1 MSIKKLFGKSFR
13 GYESASVDVE
23 SPAFINNTVAER
35 ETYLP
40 PIDFATASNFVKYGS
55 AELYYEKS
63 ISRIYDDF
71 PYDGSKAEKIQFQQS
86 SSYLDRWMFDL
97 KYPKTTG
104 YVTLGKTAN
113 YTAPNSKLITSGY
126 YPTSENEYIRAWGG
140 LHTASAGMLGSDL
153 QKNFDSSIKFDNALN
168 RMQNWRLDL
177 VSGSTV
183 EFWLQKPSF
192 GKSVSSGLPLTA
204 REVILDLWNGE
215 ATGSDNY
222 GRLTIELTA
231 SGTPDPDGACFQA
244 TLQSGAYGF
253 MTSSICSTTVT
264 TSSLSSWHHY
274 AVSFVSAAGGIQT
287 RFYVDGAENLSQT
300 INCGERKAIAAAAVG
315 EIPGLIT
322 GYLGALQQRP
332 SGNVY
337 TAFDMQGYGKFSGSL
352 DEFRYWKTRRTSRQ
366 IELNWFRQIGGG
378 ANTDKNTTD
387 LGIYYKFNEG
397 IVGSTAI
404 DQTVLDYSGRLANG
418 YWQGYATGARSTNS
432 GLQLSSHNLTESKT
446 PIIYSFH
453 PEVTA
458 LETEMTTSGSD
469 YDNQYG
475 SSLYFSMPNW
485 ILEEDGESNK
495 NLKYVSQIL
504 ASYFDTLYAQITALS
519 DLKNKGYLESQYKAP
534 PFARQLLESKGFITK
549 DLFTDSK
556 IVELFSSADFDA
568 IKFEKSITET
578 KNLIYLN
585 IYNNLEKIYKS
596 KGTEKSIRNFI
607 RCFGIDDEII
617 KLNMYTDG
625 GTHYF
630 TDKAKGTSVKKK
642 YLNFNSSSF
651 FGSTIFQTTGSSAN
665 PITFISGSDAST
677 ISASWGAFTF
687 EADVVIPAKKSAT
700 EIGYFNTPFLSSSI
714 FGFHEANESESESY
728 TWNKPEVANLQVY
741 LTRDKLNS
749 KTARLTLKNQDGTI
763 NWASPYIQDVYD
775 NDHWNMAI
783 RIKPNNYPY
792 AGNVATS
799 SAPAYTLDFYAVNY
813 NFDEIENLVTASFAL
828 NSASGSAYIS
838 RPKRVYA
845 GAHLTNFTGAVD
857 TRSDIQL
864 GAIRVW
870 YDYLS
875 GSSIQQHNLD
885 PLNFGTRKTYG
896 GSNIFLIPDRQI
908 GTEELT
914 VLNWDFDT
922 VTGSTSAGEFTIDD
936 ITSGSSDTIY
946 GWIDNIIRREYKGLG
961 RGFGASNSAFL
972 ENEFLYAQK
981 KELPEISFTN
991 DNVFVKTES
1000 DISFIK
1006 DDDVSDNFFLLEKSM
1021 NQIVS
1026 EEMLKLFSTVH
1037 EFSNLIGRPV
1047 DGYRQNYK
1055 ALDKIRQDFYSR
1067 VESDSS
1073 LETFLNYYK
1082 WIDSSISKMIQQLVP
1097 ASVNFGPGV
1106 IDVVE
1111 SHILERNKYQ
1121 RRVGLLNTVESTE
1134 GTMLGIND
1142 LTYNWKYGH
1151 APVGEKKL
1159 QNSVSVEIGQYANP
1173 IANNLSGNL
1182 AQPMQETIAAF
1193 WYKHPDMSGKT
1204 NTAVAMFMD
1213 TKGTQYDYR
1222 SHPIKIDAD
1231 ESYSSGDVRMTIRLY
1246 SNNSTSIYR
1255 TYRLGNV
1262 AGGAMPGN
1270 QWNHFAFSVK
1280 GGAWTD
1286 PTGLTMFVNGVSAS
1300 AVSVTDTGV
1309 FAGNQQDQQSVHIL
1323 PAGTGGGGFAYS
1335 LAEVVLITGSHSNAA
1350 NVVNELYNNGEF
1362 ISPLDLTTV
1371 SPSDVKVWWRMGNPI
1386 SPSYTAGAIAQYQR
1400 FNDYS
1405 NNSNFLERN
1414 GSSAGINTVSDS
1426 YGTTRPFVLHDPF
1439 SGSTNC
1445 LWQKEREIRTGT
1457 NSSDREKIRKVLV
1470 NQTNATSSAL
1480 STISKAVYQG
1490 STYIPRALGTPYK
1503 LSIDFSD
1510 SIHGGTNYSKQKNRE
1525 FLRTA
1530 VWIRGKV
1537 KSSAPVNIMT
1547 VGLGTGYGIVEK
1559 KRCDDVYDPNKK
1571 DYLNLEVEVGKY
1583 AATNAVAALSSKEEY
1598 MYKLPSHMVWPFNM
1612 KSGSLSTGYN
1622 RIVSSSFKS
1631 TTILTNLHSDTID
1644 ITNEI
1649 SMQGPFTEAHVGGN
1663 QNRHIALNKYASG
1676 SISTPA
1682 GLMTPNGLQYIYTRP
1697 EAWALLF
1704 GANPLR
1710 PGDPDGAMGFTGP
1723 DYGSTYPDTSKKLAI
1738 WYREE
1743 RAKRPVNIKNI
1754 QSTTASAVLGN
1765 YQHPYEFLS
1774 TFSNQK
1780 RYLTK
1785 FSGSSLLPSAFT
1797 TDPYGIAAIGY
1808 IEITDSTNVH
1818 ACTFWLDDLQGT
1830 TGEAGSP
1837 GQRFMFEPGT
1847 NGGIKGGSVTI
1858 RTDGLVSVNTSGNR
1872 ASLAENFAAA
1882 VNIAQGN
1889 GWTNITATSSGQI
1902 VTVRQSKPGIAGN
1915 LAIRVTSAKSGVSFT
1930 DFSGGSEYERLPLK
1944 ETTNYMT
1951 LIGQAPFM
1959 SGNVFGI
1966 PNNNRQPATDAL
1978 PAPVANNAQCIITFN
1993 IETWPGGGSNYS
2005 LGLYVISRANSP
2017 TIDEVTFC
2025 PLGGPDVGAQGN
2037 PANGELITT
2046 VGAYQGYT
2054 AVIWSDTTETY
2065 VRNLMDAMN
2074 GVNGYQG
2081 NLGVCSLT
2089 ASVTTDGT
2097 DVFLTIKEKGQ
2108 MGGTGNSGTF
2118 SIPGA
2123 IQGAVSGD
2131 GSGVITGGRTNP
2143 RVLGANDIVIEIP
2156 RTDLTSSKNTIT
2168 TRFSAPGGPEV
2179 NSRGYLDIA
2188 TGQYSAYNS
2197 MNYRNYTVRS
2207 SGSGEAWSS
2216 PCSTQLGNYETIRV
2230 NSNIGK
2236 RDGLQTLLRRH
2247 CGKFGADS
2255 QHGSVTAGTYV
2266 TVPAF
2271 YKQHRNTLV
2280 TPRITNTTRR
2290 KGINN
2295 VETAENYAFLTADF
2309 SPSWQPTRNQSF
2321 SFWYKNEHTTA
2332 GLSYIFHSLSPT
2344 AGTQGWQIFVNQ
2356 TSTGNLYAKQY
2367 FSDGSYHQALWRGN
2381 SIPLVYNIFDRGWHF
2396 ITIVREQD
2404 NLIPKLYI
2412 DGIEISRTKAS
2423 ITTTGD
2429 PTTSMMPSLVN
2440 QIYLLDGYAAT
2451 GAYELQGALAN
2462 FALWNKALNG
2472 PEVEA
2477 LYQMDGV
2484 ATGLN
2489 GGSGLKEYWSL
2500 GEESTLAAIAP
2511 GSPISNGTLLPSV
2524 IGGTALTV
2532 NDMLSCSVGPYD
2544 INITSDI
2551 RVYNNMSM
2559 VSLLPQSTFQY
2570 AWINAAI
2577 SGSNNWMSGQKIRG
2591 YAPKSGEIRI
2601 VGGGSPTHMVPA
2613 INFPTASALYG
2624 E

>member
-71 PYDGSKAEKIQFQQS
+71 PYDGSKAEKIMFHQS
-86 SSYLDRWMFDL
+86 SSYLDRWMYEM

-104 YVTLGKTAN
+104 YVTLGKTAD
-113 YTAPNSKLITSGY
+113 YTGVIVGGY
-126 YPTSENEYIRAWGG
+126 GKTNTNEYIRTWGG
-140 LHTASAGMLGSDL
+140 LHTASSGMIGNPI
-153 QKNFDSSIKFDNALN
+153 QNTFGSSIIYDAELN
-168 RMQNWRLDL
+168 RTQNWAINP
-177 VSGSTV
+177 VSGTTV
-183 EFWLQKPSF
+183 EFWLQKPAYD
-192 GKSVSSGLPLTA
+192 PTDTE
-204 REVILDLWNGE
+204 REVIVDLWNGKDPGTE
-215 ATGSDNY
+215 DYARFLLEIDCTSAAAAAC
-222 GRLTIELTA
+222 IELTYQSGTTTGVYRQSVSSTDVTLGSLQNWHHYTLSVISA
-231 SGTPDPDGACFQA
+231 SAGGVDVRFYKDGAEDRLRSSLGTWTGLASIGEFDGLLTGFMGAIQHKPYSGTP
-244 TLQSGAYGF
+244 
-253 MTSSICSTTVT
+253 
-264 TSSLSSWHHY
+264 
-274 AVSFVSAAGGIQT
+274 AVPAG
-287 RFYVDGAENLSQT
+287 S
-300 INCGERKAIAAAAVG
+300 
-315 EIPGLIT
+315 
-322 GYLGALQQRP
+322 
-332 SGNVY
+332 
-337 TAFDMQGYGKFSGSL
+337 GKFSGSL
-352 DEFRYWKTRRTSRQ
+352 DEFRFWKTRRTSRQ
-366 IELNWFRQIGGG
+366 IELNWFRQVGGG

-485 ILEEDGESNK
+485 ILEEDEESNK

-896 GSNIFLIPDRQI
+896 GSNIFLMPDRQI

-1134 GTMLGIND
+1134 GTMLGVND

-1173 IANNLSGNL
+1173 IDNNLSGNL

-1222 SHPIKIDAD
+1222 SHPIRIDAD

-1255 TYRLGNV
+1255 TYLLGNV

-1470 NQTNATSSAL
+1470 NQTNATSSTL

-1797 TDPYGIAAIGY
+1797 TDPYGITALGY

-1837 GQRFMFEPGT
+1837 GQRFQFLPGT
-1847 NGGIKGGSVTI
+1847 NGSIQGGSVTI

-1872 ASLAENFAAA
+1872 ASLAENLAAA

-1915 LAIRVTSAKSGVSFT
+1915 LAIRIVSAKSGVSFT
-1930 DFSGGSEYERLPLK
+1930 DFTGGTEYERLPLK

-1978 PAPVANNAQCIITFN
+1978 PAPVAKNAQGIITFN

-2046 VGAYQGYT
+2046 VGAYQGNT

-2089 ASVTTDGT
+2089 ASVTTDGL

-2207 SGSGEAWSS
+2207 SGSGESWSS

-2236 RDGLQTLLRRH
+2236 RDGMQTLLRRH

-2271 YKQHRNTLV
+2271 YKQHRNSLV
-2280 TPRITNTTRR
+2280 TPRITSATRR

-2295 VETAENYAFLTADF
+2295 VETTENNCSLSASI
-2309 SPSWQPTRNQSF
+2309 SPHWQPTRNQSF
-2321 SFWYKNEHTTA
+2321 SFWYKNEYTSVGTQYLA
-2332 GLSYIFHSLSPT
+2332 DIGSPSGQSSWTITIEPANGSIYIYQGLSNDAVTTYHRIQQRGAETPLITSIF
-2344 AGTQGWQIFVNQ
+2344 
-2356 TSTGNLYAKQY
+2356 TG
-2367 FSDGSYHQALWRGN
+2367 
-2381 SIPLVYNIFDRGWHF
+2381 RGWHF
-2396 ITIVREQD
+2396 ITIVREQN
-2404 NLIPKLYI
+2404 NLIPRLYI
-2412 DGIEISRTKAS
+2412 DGMEIPQGRALIHTV
-2423 ITTTGD
+2423 GD
-2429 PTTSMMPSLVN
+2429 PTISMMPLAIN
-2440 QIYLLDGYAAT
+2440 KITLLDLPTSNPG
-2451 GAYELQGALAN
+2451 YELQGALAN
-2462 FALWNKALNG
+2462 FALWDKALPG
-2472 PEVEA
+2472 SEAKA

-2489 GGSGLKEYWSL
+2489 GGAGLKEYWSL
-2500 GEESTLAAIAP
+2500 GEESTLAAIAA
-2511 GSPISNGTLLPSV
+2511 GSPIPSKTLLPSP

-2544 INITSDI
+2544 INITSDT